1 VRAIVKWATSNAP
14 AMNTLMIGVMI
25 VGAISFMSMR
35 REVFPQF
42 DLEMILVTVPYPGAS
57 PEEVEDG
64 ICLKIEEAAR
74 SIDGVKRLTSVAQEG
89 AGYMIIELE
98 AFVDPKETL
107 DEVRS
112 QMDRITSFPR
122 LAEDPEV
129 EQLSFEETAIRVA
142 VLGPDRTDEASEL
155 ELRAIVEQVRDE
167 LLALPSISKAVVV
180 GSRKFQIDIELSE
193 DSLREYG
200 LTLLEVADTVRAQN
214 IELPGGSIKSTTQE
228 ILLRGKDKQL
238 SGSEIAK
245 IPLVTKSNVAALTI
259 ADVGQV
265 RDAFEDVSSISRI
278 NNRPGITV
286 SVDRSKTEDILKIVD
301 EVHAYRDTKVMPP
314 GYELLT
320 WFDQSRDVRD
330 RMELLTRNGLQGLVL
345 VFVMLAIFLDLRLAF
360 WVALGIPI
368 SILGAGAVLIYMGQT
383 LNMLSMFAFLMALGI
398 VVDDAIV
405 IGENI
410 YAHQQR
416 GVPALKA
423 AIDGT
428 VEVMP
433 SVTASVSTTIIAFS
447 PLLFVSGVMGKFI
460 AVMPVAVIAML
471 VISLIES
478 MIILPC
484 HLAHPRPP
492 RKDSASWA
500 KDVWAAMETKT
511 ALMKWTLGPPV
522 VFLAMIA
529 ERMAYPF
536 QRFADLFHKISAQ
549 SNRLMEAFVER
560 FYLPALRYS
569 IRHAGLVICTAYSL
583 MFVSI
588 GVVNTGFIP
597 YEVFPKMDAY
607 LIEANI
613 TYPDGTPEEI
623 TNAASQ
629 RIERALAEVNEELS
643 GDGES
648 LVRTVRRSVG
658 EVRDISMIGPEG
670 LSLGS
675 HVAKVDAELIES
687 SRRTITSQGIIEK
700 WRQRAGEFPGS
711 ESITFGS
718 PEMGPGGTPIEFR
731 LLSTRENMSRLEAA
745 VEKCK
750 AKLTEFPGVVD
761 IRDDS
766 RPGKWEFQL
775 SIKDKAKSLGVTLD
789 LLARTVRAA
798 YYGEEVMR
806 LQRGRHEV
814 KLMVRYP
821 PDERRDLASFEDI
834 RVRVDRDTEYPL
846 TELADVQ
853 IQRGYAEISRIDQK
867 RAIAVLADIDDPDVK
882 SGNVVAALQ
891 KEFIPK
897 LLAEYPGVTVLW
909 EGQEEQTNESVKSL
923 VRGLVIALLAMFVL
937 LTLEFRSYVQPAI
950 IIAVIPFGIV
960 GAIWG
965 HALMGLTLT
974 IFTMF
979 GLVALTGVVVNDSIV
994 LIDFINR
1001 RMQAG
1006 DELVEALMTAGRRRF
1021 RPVILTSITTI
1032 AGLTPMLMETSF
1044 QAQFLIPLAATMVFG
1059 LLLATVMVLILVP
1072 LFYLIYQRTVH
1083 GRRLA
1088 ADPSDS
1094 LREDNT
1100 RPRGL
1105 PSLEPDSGEPQTV

>member
-1 VRAIVKWATSNAP
+1 
-14 AMNTLMIGVMI
+14 M
-25 VGAISFMSMR
+25 
-35 REVFPQF
+35 
-42 DLEMILVTVPYPGAS
+42 
-57 PEEVEDG
+57 
-64 ICLKIEEAAR
+64 
-74 SIDGVKRLTSVAQEG
+74 
-89 AGYMIIELE
+89 
-98 AFVDPKETL
+98 
-107 DEVRS
+107 
-112 QMDRITSFPR
+112 
-122 LAEDPEV
+122 
-129 EQLSFEETAIRVA
+129 
-142 VLGPDRTDEASEL
+142 
-155 ELRAIVEQVRDE
+155 
-167 LLALPSISKAVVV
+167 
-180 GSRKFQIDIELSE
+180 
-193 DSLREYG
+193 
-200 LTLLEVADTVRAQN
+200 
-214 IELPGGSIKSTTQE
+214 
-228 ILLRGKDKQL
+228 
-238 SGSEIAK
+238 
-245 IPLVTKSNVAALTI
+245 TI
-259 ADVGQV
+259 ADVGEV

-278 NNRPGITV
+278 NGRPAISI

-301 EVHAYRDTKVMPP
+301 EVKEYRDHKSLPH
-314 GYELLT
+314 GYELFT

-368 SILGAGAVLIYMGQT
+368 SVLGAGAVLLYMGQT

-410 YAHQQR
+410 YAHRQR
-416 GVPALKA
+416 GVPVLQA

-428 VEVMP
+428 VEVIP

-484 HLAHPRPP
+484 HLAHSRPP
-492 RKDSASWA
+492 REHTHNSWA
-500 KDVWAAMETKT
+500 RNCWAWLELKP
-511 ALMKWTLGPPV
+511 ALVKWVLGPPLV
-522 VFLAMIA
+522 VLALVA
-529 ERMAYPF
+529 QRMAYPF
-536 QRFADLFHKISAQ
+536 QRFADMFHWISAE
-549 SNRLMEAFVER
+549 SNRLIGAFVER

-569 IRHAGLVICTAYSL
+569 IKHAGLVICSAYSL
-583 MFVSI
+583 MFFSI

-597 YEVFPKMDAY
+597 YEVFPKMDSY
-607 LIEANI
+607 LIEAKI

-623 TNAASQ
+623 TNEASL
-629 RIERALAEVNEELS
+629 RIERALAEVNEECS
-643 GDGES
+643 GGGDAV
-648 LVRTVRRSVG
+648 VRTVRRSVG
-658 EVRDISMIGPEG
+658 EVRDLNAMGPEG
-670 LSLGS
+670 RASGS

-687 SRRTITSQGIIEK
+687 HRRKLTSQEIVER
-700 WRQRAGEFPGS
+700 WRDRAGEFPGC

-731 LLSTRENMSRLEAA
+731 LLSTPANMGQLEAA

-789 LLARTVRAA
+789 QLARTVRAA

-821 PDERRDLASFEDI
+821 PEERRDLDSFEDI

-853 IQRGYAEISRIDQK
+853 IKRGYAEINRIDQK
-867 RAIAVLADIDDPDVK
+867 RSIAVLADIDDPDVK
-882 SGNVVAALQ
+882 SGTVVAALQ
-891 KEFIPK
+891 KEFIPN
-897 LLAEYPGVTVLW
+897 LLAEHPGVSVLW
-909 EGQEEQTNESVKSL
+909 EGQQEQTNESVKSL
-923 VRGLVIALLAMFVL
+923 VRGLIIALLAMFVL

-965 HALMGLTLT
+965 HAIMGLTLT

-994 LIDFINR
+994 LIDFINQ
-1001 RMQAG
+1001 RMRAG
-1006 DELVEALMTAGRRRF
+1006 DELGDALMTAGRRRF

-1059 LLLATVMVLILVP
+1059 LMLATVMVLILVP
-1072 LFYLIYQRTVH
+1072 LFYLIYQQAVH
-1083 GRRLA
+1083 G
-1088 ADPSDS
+1088 
-1094 LREDNT
+1094 
-1100 RPRGL
+1100 
-1105 PSLEPDSGEPQTV
+1105 LELSGELRHGPAGDDALPQALPPHQPDRVEPQAV